1 MELDVA
7 LVLGIVVMFVTIV
20 GLKAFKNYNSVETS
34 KLKMNSE
41 VEAVR
46 LTAISTIKDLTRSNN
61 NYIYKIRKM
70 RENYEIDYDDIAL
83 DETQDDEFKLSE
95 IAQGIYPK
103 LPESLAK
110 LIDKEEFQNAI
121 VKTVEKKPEIL
132 NMFLDKFI
140 GKGSDQG
147 SNSNS
152 APALLEKYL

>member
-1 MELDVA
+1 
-7 LVLGIVVMFVTIV
+7 
-20 GLKAFKNYNSVETS
+20 VETS